1 MWFYSLLYKSIY
13 TSLYK
18 FIQNK
23 NKQIHITSS
32 IHRSS
37 FQFRHHHLFILL
49 YIILNVSLTTATYY
63 DILPLSSLLSVP
75 SLIGLSGIYTTINTT
90 PVFDHNDYQRSLLAS
105 QNSILPSIDSH
116 LPDLSDNSSK
126 LAYLNAWQSTQN
138 ANLKMMN
145 FSPGGIAICMDT
157 GASSCISNNKSDFI
171 DIQPSSNTVLKGIGS
186 GLHIEGIG
194 TICWKISNDNGDE
207 IALHIHDSLSFQ
219 PHLCAYSV
227 LKL

>member
-63 DILPLSSLLSVP
+63 DILPLSSILSVP

-138 ANLKMMN
+138 AN
-145 FSPGGIAICMDT
+145 
-157 GASSCISNNKSDFI
+157 
-171 DIQPSSNTVLKGIGS
+171 
-186 GLHIEGIG
+186 
-194 TICWKISNDNGDE
+194 
-207 IALHIHDSLSFQ
+207 
-219 PHLCAYSV
+219 
-227 LKL
+227 